1 MLLDNTLP
9 LASALYVSPVSES
22 DVRVGLLVAKAT
34 FRMRDGGRLELDTD
48 GPWPIFVDEHLTASG
63 LVPEDTLP
71 RDGESLEVLFLGSAH
86 APSGVPVEEMRVA
99 MTVGAHRQELDVI
112 GDRRWVDGPDGPVIG
127 PAAPFLRSS
136 LGWDRAFGGTEWVE
150 VDADSFMDVGHPTNP
165 MGMGFDANGQAA
177 RLRQG
182 LGAPTGLAAVKP
194 RRLPNLEDPS
204 HRIRNATDQ
213 PTPSCW
219 APLSVEHPMHV
230 ARSFQELPDIASML
244 AHGDVPRL
252 PRYHY
257 RAVDRWIIPRT
268 SGDISLCLEGLTPL
282 GRETFV
288 VPDLDLA
295 FDFEIG
301 EVRGSRSVPAHVWVV
316 LPDERTLTVTYRL
329 RFNMAVETGQ
339 RRGARLR
346 AWGLSKKETAR

>member
-9 LASALYVSPVSES
+9 LATALYVSPAPES

-34 FRMRDGGRLELDTD
+34 FRMRDKGRLELDTD
-48 GPWPIFVDEHLTASG
+48 GPWPIFVDEHPTPSG
-63 LVPEDTLP
+63 LLPEDTLP

-86 APSGVPVEEMRVA
+86 APSGSPVEEMRVA

-112 GDRRWVDGPDGPVIG
+112 GDRQWLEGPGGPVMG
-127 PAAPFLRSS
+127 RAVPFVRSP

-150 VDADSFMDVGHPTNP
+150 VDADSFMEVGHPTNP
-165 MGMGFDANGQAA
+165 MGVGFDASGEAA

-182 LGAPTGLAAVKP
+182 IGAPSGLAAVKP
-194 RRLPNLEDPS
+194 RRLPNIEDPR
-204 HRIRNATDQ
+204 HRIRKATDQ
-213 PTPSCW
+213 PTPTCW

-230 ARSFQELPDIASML
+230 ARSFQELPDIESIL
-244 AHGDVPRL
+244 AHGDAPRL

-257 RAVDRWIIPRT
+257 RAVERWILPRT

-282 GRETFV
+282 GRESFV
-288 VPDLDLA
+288 VPDLDLV

-301 EVRGSRSVPAHVWVV
+301 EVSGSRSVPAQVLAV

-329 RFNMAVETGQ
+329 KFNMAVETGQ
-339 RRGARLR
+339 ARGGRLR
-346 AWGLSKKETAR
+346 SQGLSKMETAR